1 MIHQQNITTL
11 IEGSYSR
18 ASACAISLLMGV
30 SVIRLHGSGGQ
41 FDQCERAVDMSAGYR
56 YFAHATF
63 DVLSILKW
71 RRLLL
76 IFDGDLNILAWCY
89 DREPNNQNKKI
100 YIPVVGVE
108 TDTPQFFVWSTPL
121 MLFFPLLLF
130 CHAALLFSLFLA
142 RNLQGVNSYFPGIVT
157 S

>member
-18 ASACAISLLMGV
+18 ASACAISLVMGV
-30 SVIRLHGSGGQ
+30 SVIRLPGSGEQ

-89 DREPNNQNKKI
+89 DREPIYQNKKTS
-100 YIPVVGVE
+100 IPVVGVE
-108 TDTPQFFVWSTPL
+108 TDTPRFFAWSTPL
-121 MLFFPLLLF
+121 MLFFPLLFFAILPSYSHF
-130 CHAALLFSLFLA
+130 FLPGIF
-142 RNLQGVNSYFPGIVT
+142 RVYILTFPG
-157 S
+157 